1 MTSSA
6 AHRRK
11 LWTMKCESLFQIL
24 AASFSP
30 EELDKLFRKYQ
41 VALPE
46 APRGHADLYQLAHQQ
61 CHHETPFSRHLQRH
75 LQHKHAAVVRRF
87 ATHTPESIHQTL
99 GTLLSLGTAPLPADL
114 AGMLWTVASDPSPA
128 LRPVEHWLVDALHL
142 FSHQLLLEH
151 IRHDA
156 TVSASTDAQLIALQ
170 REVEQLQ
177 AERRGWQKSL
187 QCLEQQATRL
197 TQHNDR
203 LQRQLDA
210 LSVAYATLQRQHTP
224 PLPATPESSRE
235 LKKLRY
241 QIDKLTAS
249 LADQEAEQQRLQILV
264 ASYEAILGEQTGEP
278 EVAAPHNAA
287 DTSLPAMLHGKKIAL
302 IGGLGRA
309 APYYEQTIRQLG
321 GCCLFHD
328 GDLGQGQRRLA
339 DVIKQADI
347 VFCPVD
353 RTSHGATAA
362 AKKLCRALHK
372 PCYFLRSSGIS
383 HLREKLRELPVKT

>member
-24 AASFSP
+24 AASLSP
-30 EELDKLFRKYQ
+30 EELEKLFRKYQ
-41 VALPE
+41 VSLPE

-61 CHHETPFSRHLQRH
+61 CHHETPFSSHLQRH
-75 LQHKHAAVVRRF
+75 LQRKYAAVVRRF
-87 ATHTPESIHQTL
+87 AHTPERIRQTL
-99 GTLLSLGTAPLPADL
+99 GTLLSIGTAPLPEDF
-114 AGMLWTVASDPSPA
+114 AGMLWAVASDPSPA
-128 LRPVEHWLVDALHL
+128 LRPVEHWLVDELHL

-151 IRHDA
+151 VRHD
-156 TVSASTDAQLIALQ
+156 VSMSSSTDSQLVTLQ

-177 AERRGWQKSL
+177 AERQGWQKSL
-187 QCLEQQATRL
+187 YCLEKLATRL
-197 TQHNDR
+197 TQHKDH
-203 LQRQLDA
+203 LQRQLDE
-210 LSVAYATLQRQHTP
+210 LSLAYATLQRQHTP
-224 PLPATPESSRE
+224 PPAATPESSRE

-241 QIDKLTAS
+241 QIDKLTTS

-278 EVAAPHNAA
+278 GVVAPHNVA

-321 GCCLFHD
+321 GCSLFHD

-383 HLREKLRELPVKT
+383 HLREKQRELPERT